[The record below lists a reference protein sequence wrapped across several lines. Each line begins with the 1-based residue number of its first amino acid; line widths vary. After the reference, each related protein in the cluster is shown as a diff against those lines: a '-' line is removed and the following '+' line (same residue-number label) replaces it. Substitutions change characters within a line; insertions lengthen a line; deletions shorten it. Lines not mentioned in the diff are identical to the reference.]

1 MGYSHGVL
9 RKGSDALKE
18 LAENYT
24 TMDLQAFCAKWGL
37 SPTTV
42 RSAASRMGFA
52 RSRPKKAKIDTANT
66 HNDTSTKRE
75 ETVLASPYSPP
86 KAMISPAVLKTRPGR
101 YLKTRRDATSRAEL
115 NTMPVPFP
123 FSEFTEAPYNR
134 HRAVDKTPEEAGRV
148 MSHSK
153 NR

>member
-52 RSRPKKAKIDTANT
+52 RSRPKKAKIDTA
-66 HNDTSTKRE
+66 
-75 ETVLASPYSPP
+75 

-101 YLKTRRDATSRAEL
+101 CLKTRRDATSRAEL

>member
-52 RSRPKKAKIDTANT
+52 RSRPKKAEIDTA
-66 HNDTSTKRE
+66 
-75 ETVLASPYSPP
+75 

>member
-18 LAENYT
+18 LAENYA
-24 TMDLQAFCAKWGL
+24 TMDVKAFCAKWGL

-66 HNDTSTKRE
+66 HN
-75 ETVLASPYSPP
+75 
-86 KAMISPAVLKTRPGR
+86 
-101 YLKTRRDATSRAEL
+101 LKTRRDATSRAEL

-134 HRAVDKTPEEAGRV
+134 HRAVGKTPEEAGRV

>member
-52 RSRPKKAKIDTANT
+52 RSRPKKAKIDTA
-66 HNDTSTKRE
+66 
-75 ETVLASPYSPP
+75 